1 MIYFKSILAG
11 CVAVFAFAV
20 LAGAGFL
27 AWQYWSIYRLTQQAD
42 AAGSNWSFNS
52 PWISIWW
59 VGTAALLIFAA
70 GFYWQFRRASRR

>member
-11 CVAVFAFAV
+11 CIAVFVFAV

-27 AWQYWSIYRLTQQAD
+27 GLQFDELLQQGY
-42 AAGSNWSFNS
+42 AAGSWTFNS

-59 VGTAALLIFAA
+59 IFAAALLVFAG
-70 GFYWQFRRASRR
+70 GFYWQFRRASKR

>member
-11 CVAVFAFAV
+11 LLAVFVFAV
-20 LAGAGFL
+20 LAAAGSL
-27 AWQYWSIYRLTQQAD
+27 AWDYWSIYRLTWD
-42 AAGSNWSFNS
+42 ASGGSFVVNA

-59 VGTAALLIFAA
+59 VCAAALAIFAA